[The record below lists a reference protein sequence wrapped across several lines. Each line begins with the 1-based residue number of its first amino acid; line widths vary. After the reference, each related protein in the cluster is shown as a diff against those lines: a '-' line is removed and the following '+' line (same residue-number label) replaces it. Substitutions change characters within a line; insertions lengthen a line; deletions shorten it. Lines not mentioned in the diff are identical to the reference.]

1 MISYNPSALR
11 FLYAHGF
18 GEATLSP
25 ELNGRQMERLVKDS
39 SIPITVVVSGRLPLM
54 ISEYCVLGSFLGGLD
69 TGKCSM
75 PCRRQEFFLRDRKNV
90 DFPVMTDQF
99 CRMHILNSK
108 KLSLLPYVH
117 QIRRMGVATLRIE
130 GRGLSYGEL
139 QSIVRMYRDA
149 LGRKAP
155 RSEEDEEYLRMQEG
169 KDITRGHYF
178 RGIL

>member
-1 MISYNPSALR
+1 
-11 FLYAHGF
+11 
-18 GEATLSP
+18 
-25 ELNGRQMERLVKDS
+25 
-39 SIPITVVVSGRLPLM
+39 
-54 ISEYCVLGSFLGGLD
+54 
-69 TGKCSM
+69 M

-130 GRGLSYGEL
+130 GRGLSRGEL
-139 QSIVRMYRDA
+139 QNSVRLYRDA